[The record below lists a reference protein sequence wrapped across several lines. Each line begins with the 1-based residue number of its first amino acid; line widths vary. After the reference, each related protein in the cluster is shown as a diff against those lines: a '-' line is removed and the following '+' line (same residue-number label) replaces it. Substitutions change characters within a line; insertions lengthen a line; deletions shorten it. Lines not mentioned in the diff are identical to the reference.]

1 MNPNEVPSTKKG
13 LVMLQKINWG
23 RTMVSSSSTPSA
35 LWGVMFGGGGVGWLI
50 TIDHDA
56 FGKVGLEMLFALA
69 KFSKSFEG
77 WWPFPSGV
85 DIARSPSRSGTKVFP
100 ESCLM
105 LSRWCDP
112 SSWRLTFGFARHA
125 CSPRFFWRLNSNVV
139 QGFIANGSN
148 GNARHVCSKWAVVH
162 SALDMSSTYWVSH
175 VRQMSS
181 IYNIINQH

>member
-112 SSWRLTFGFARHA
+112 SSWRLTSCVFPTLFLKTKQQRGAGVHRQWLEWQCPA
-125 CSPRFFWRLNSNVV
+125 CM
-139 QGFIANGSN
+139 QQMGS
-148 GNARHVCSKWAVVH
+148 
-162 SALDMSSTYWVSH
+162 SALSIGH
-175 VRQMSS
+175 VKHLLGFTCQTDVF
-181 IYNIINQH
+181 NI

>member
-1 MNPNEVPSTKKG
+1 MNPNEVPCTKKG

-56 FGKVGLEMLFALA
+56 FGKVGLEMLFSLA

-85 DIARSPSRSGTKVFP
+85 DISRSPSRSGTKVFDP
-100 ESCLM
+100 GELFDVIQVVWPLKLKIDIRLCSSCVFPTLFLKTKQQRGAGVHRQWLEWQCPACM
-105 LSRWCDP
+105 QQMGSSVLSIGHVKH
-112 SSWRLTFGFARHA
+112 LLGFT
-125 CSPRFFWRLNSNVV
+125 CQTDVF
-139 QGFIANGSN
+139 
-148 GNARHVCSKWAVVH
+148 
-162 SALDMSSTYWVSH
+162 
-175 VRQMSS
+175 
-181 IYNIINQH
+181 NI